1 MLSYGEM
8 STTLRFARHD
18 RKVSFKFQVIENYE
32 LGEVADGSWSMQS
45 QFDDVMLTIINKNY
59 RFCFKIDKKQYI
71 CRL

>member
-8 STTLRFARHD
+8 SRLRCAAVD
-18 RKVSFKFQVIENYE
+18 SFRFQVMRDYE

>member
-1 MLSYGEM
+1 MLSVELWGDV
-8 STTLRFARHD
+8 STTLHCGRQ
-18 RKVSFKFQVIENYE
+18 FQVMRDYE
-32 LGEVADGSWSMQS
+32 LGEVADGSWSMRS